1 MFENFRFSKEEV
13 ASSPDVPE
21 SLKMEL
27 SLMEK
32 LKVTAGIDD
41 NTDVDQEMLL
51 ARIDELMAE
60 EPNMA
65 RAVAESFVAAEYAL
79 EKNGLTDEVLNFSG
93 KIAAHILSA
102 AHGIRM
108 GEEEIE
114 AFQNSLAQ
122 KVSAGKSYLDAF
134 AEAEAERISMMSTD
148 EDLYLNDQGVV
159 SVENERQASI

>member
-1 MFENFRFSKEEV
+1 MFENFNFSKEEV
-13 ASSPDVPE
+13 MSSPHVPE
-21 SLKMEL
+21 TLKMEL

-41 NTDVDQEMLL
+41 DTDVDQKSLL
-51 ARIDELMAE
+51 ARIDDLMVE
-60 EPNMA
+60 EPTMT

-79 EKNGLTDEVLNFSG
+79 EKNGLTNEVLDFSG

-102 AHGIRM
+102 AHNIRM

-122 KVSAGKSYLDAF
+122 KVSDGKSYLDAF
-134 AEAEAERISMMSTD
+134 AEAEAERMSMMSTD
-148 EDLYLNDQGVV
+148 ENLYLNDQGVV
-159 SVENERQASI
+159 SVENERRASI

>member
-1 MFENFRFSKEEV
+1 MFESFKFSKDQV
-13 ASSPDVPE
+13 MSSPDVPE
-21 SLKMEL
+21 ALKMEL

-41 NTDVDQEMLL
+41 DTDVDQKSLL

-60 EPNMA
+60 EPTMV

-79 EKNGLTDEVLNFSG
+79 EKNGLTDEVLDFSG
-93 KIAAHILSA
+93 KIANYILSA
-102 AHGIRM
+102 AHNIKM

-122 KVSAGKSYLDAF
+122 KVSAGKGYLDAF
-134 AEAEAERISMMSTD
+134 AEAEAERINMMSTD
-148 EDLYLNDQGVV
+148 EELYLNDQGVV
-159 SVENERQASI
+159 SVENERRASI